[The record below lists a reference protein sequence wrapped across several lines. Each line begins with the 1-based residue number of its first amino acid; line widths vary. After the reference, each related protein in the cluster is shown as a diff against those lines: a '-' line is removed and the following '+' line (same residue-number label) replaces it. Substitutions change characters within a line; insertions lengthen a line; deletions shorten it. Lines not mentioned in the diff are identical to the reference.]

1 MAPTTQSG
9 ERAGGIGFAALIQL
23 ANAASRKVPAVKYAF
38 GLAGIAACGAII
50 ALILGTTKSAL
61 VILTLTFVGSVL
73 LFVFAKLSTSQ
84 NQSVFLAG
92 SVLVWA
98 IVGFFTVFLIITT
111 TAFVGA
117 WPQPWADFL
126 GISPNNKQSELCAQ
140 RVNVMWN
147 QFFNPNNQYSDA
159 LKTADQVASCAP
171 FQFYTLKGSI
181 AFYTGDYFGAV
192 EAFEQAHKLDPTDD
206 PISRNL
212 GDSYVEVGRLSDA
225 LAAYGSIKN
234 KNALWNY
241 KMARVKY
248 HQGGLDEA
256 LTLVKKVPSDLSEDG
271 GLLGRPRV
279 LEAAILLERIKLVPE
294 SRTDALIEAREKFRN
309 GVEFDRQQWERVF
322 KGTHR
327 TKHETFD
334 KQFEALNPYLSGW
347 L

>member
-1 MAPTTQSG
+1 MTRTTQPDG
-9 ERAGGIGFAALIQL
+9 NGGGIGLTALVQL

-50 ALILGTTKSAL
+50 ALVLGTTKSAL
-61 VILTLTFVGSVL
+61 VILALTFVGSVL
-73 LFVFAKLSTSQ
+73 LFIFAKLSTSS

-98 IVGFFTVFLIITT
+98 VVGFFTFFLMITT

-126 GISPNNKQSELCAQ
+126 GVSPNNKETELCTQ
-140 RVNVMWN
+140 RVNVMWT

-159 LKTADQVASCAP
+159 LKTAAQVASCAP

-192 EAFEQAHKLDPTDD
+192 EAFEAAHRIDPMDD
-206 PISRNL
+206 PITRNL
-212 GDSYVEVGRLSDA
+212 GDSYVEVGRLNDA
-225 LAAYGSIKN
+225 LAAYSAIKN

-248 HQGGLDEA
+248 HQGLLDDA
-256 LTLVKKVPSDLSEDG
+256 LALVKKVPSDLSEDG
-271 GLLGRPRV
+271 GLLGRPRI
-279 LEAAILLERIKLVPE
+279 LEAAILLERIKIASE
-294 SRTDALIEAREKFRN
+294 SKADALIDAREKFKN
-309 GVEFDRQQWERVF
+309 GIEFDRQQWEHIF
-322 KGTHR
+322 KINHR
-327 TKHETFD
+327 TKYETFD
-334 KQFEALNPYLSGW
+334 KQFETLKPYLSEW